1 MRNKIDAN
9 YDDLNEQINNV
20 HIDSVNNKAKLEN
33 FKKVTEEASSARSKI
48 VDDKLKKISDNVA
61 MNIKFVEQQ
70 NDTNIKQKTEM
81 EILRSMYTEISL
93 AVVVKA
99 KLNDNDKDPS
109 YNLTRIVKKLYDD
122 IGNLLEIKVESK
134 KEDILSLTK
143 QSQQETLKK
152 AQEGTQELKSTLDKF
167 YDQFKTNAVKNL
179 GYERIHD
186 FGFYLVSDDRV
197 TW

>member
-1 MRNKIDAN
+1 MRNKLDTK
-9 YDDLNEQINNV
+9 YDDLSEQIDGVN
-20 HIDSVNNKAKLEN
+20 IEALNNKVKFED
-33 FKKVTEEASSARSKI
+33 FKKVTEEASSARRKI
-48 VDDKLKKISDNVA
+48 VNDKVKKISDDVA
-61 MNIKFVEQQ
+61 MNIKFVNQQ
-70 NDTNIKQKTEM
+70 KDTNIKQKTDM

-109 YNLTRIVKKLYDD
+109 YNLTSIVQKLYDD
-122 IGNLLEIKVESK
+122 IGNLLEAKIESK

-143 QSQQETLKK
+143 QSQQETLKM
-152 AQEGTQELKSTLDKF
+152 AQEGTQELKSTVTKF
-167 YDQFKTNAVKNL
+167 YNQFKTNAVKSL
-179 GYERIHD
+179 GYEEVHD